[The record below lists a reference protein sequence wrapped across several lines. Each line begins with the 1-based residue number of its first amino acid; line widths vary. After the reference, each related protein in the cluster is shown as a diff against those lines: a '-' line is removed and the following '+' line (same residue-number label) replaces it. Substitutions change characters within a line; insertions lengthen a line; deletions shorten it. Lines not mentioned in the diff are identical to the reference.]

1 MQRPWWNIGALDL
14 VNFSLADVRGAFG
27 PYLGVFLVTQQ
38 HWNQAAVGFIATIGG
53 LVGLVVHAPL
63 GALIDA
69 ARCKRTL
76 IVAGLAVLALGAMAV
91 AWRPSFSVV
100 MTAQS
105 VMAVAGAGFGPA
117 VAAMTLGLCPPHA
130 LARRLGRNAAWDHA
144 GNVTIALVAGVVGY
158 WLSQRAVFFLV
169 PVCAVIAAG
178 AVLSIPA
185 GAIDH
190 ARARGLEP
198 SDDRENGTRQA
209 EGERQLSGLRVLLEC
224 RSLLVFAC
232 CAALS
237 HFANAA
243 MLPLVGQKLALAY
256 KGQETAL
263 MSACVIAAQA
273 VMLLMALLVGAR
285 AEQWGRKPL
294 LLAAFAVLPIR
305 GVLFT
310 LSNDRSWLVAV
321 QLLDGVGNG
330 LFGALMPLVLND
342 LMRGTGRYNM
352 AAGAVATI
360 QGIGAALSHGV
371 AGFIVVTAGYDVA
384 FLTLAAIACA
394 AYATCLVGMSETR
407 RRDSPSAQPHVR
419 ATHP

>member
-1 MQRPWWNIGALDL
+1 MQRPWWKIGALDL
-14 VNFSLADVRGAFG
+14 VNFSLADVRGVFG

-53 LVGLVVHAPL
+53 LVGLVVHAPW

-76 IVAGLAVLALGAMAV
+76 IVAGLAVLALGAM
-91 AWRPSFSVV
+91 
-100 MTAQS
+100 
-105 VMAVAGAGFGPA
+105 
-117 VAAMTLGLCPPHA
+117 A

-169 PVCAVIAAG
+169 PVCAVIAAV

-185 GAIDH
+185 SAIDH

-209 EGERQLSGLRVLLEC
+209 ESERQLSGVHVLLEC
-224 RSLLVFAC
+224 RSLVVFAG
-232 CAALS
+232 CAALF

-243 MLPLVGQKLALAY
+243 MSPLVGQKLALAY

-310 LSNDRSWLVAV
+310 LSNDRSWLVTV

-342 LMRGTGRYNM
+342 LMRGTGRYSI
-352 AAGAVATI
+352 AAGWVATI
-360 QGIGAALSHGV
+360 QGIGAALSHSV
-371 AGFIVVTAGYDVA
+371 AGGIVVTAGYDVA
-384 FLTLAAIACA
+384 FLTLAAIACTA
-394 AYATCLVGMSETR
+394 FATCLVGMPETR
-407 RRDSPSAQPHVR
+407 RCDSFHARLRVR
-419 ATHP
+419 ATGWCLGAITAGNRRRRGDHAPQPRPSVAGQS